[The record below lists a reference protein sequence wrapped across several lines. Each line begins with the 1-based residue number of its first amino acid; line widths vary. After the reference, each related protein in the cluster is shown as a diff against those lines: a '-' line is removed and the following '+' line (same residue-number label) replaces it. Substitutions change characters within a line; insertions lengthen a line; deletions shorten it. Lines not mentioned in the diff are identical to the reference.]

1 MEPKLI
7 DYYNEMPSGV
17 NVIEKM
23 NNQDYNLSVLTTATE
38 DSPISVA
45 MQNAY
50 QQAKQAKNIK
60 DMQDAIDELKDRNL
74 VAIADRLQQDLD
86 TFTTETT
93 DAPEVETETT
103 TTTEQPTGDIPGT
116 KTERKGKSVSITT
129 EDYISPEQKDANSK
143 IEVTDNFIKQV
154 MEKNNVNRNKAIDI
168 LKMYGYT
175 QFPQVKKPTGPTF
188 LKGKK

>member
-1 MEPKLI
+1 
-7 DYYNEMPSGV
+7 
-17 NVIEKM
+17 
-23 NNQDYNLSVLTTATE
+23 
-38 DSPISVA
+38 

-50 QQAKQAKNIK
+50 QQAKQAGDTK
-60 DMQDAIDELKDRNL
+60 DMQDAIDELRDRNL

-86 TFTTETT
+86 DFTTETT
-93 DAPEVETETT
+93 DEPEPETETT
-103 TTTEQPTGDIPGT
+103 TTTTQPTEDVPGT
-116 KTERKGKSVSITT
+116 KVERQGKGAKIVT

-175 QFPQVKKPTGPTF
+175 QFPKIEKKGLPF
-188 LKGKK
+188 LKGNK